1 MADVASVSVVD
12 EHDDNDCG
20 NLEPF
25 FFDEA
30 ATQAA
35 AAAKWRKWED
45 EEKAQEEELLTRGGK
60 PTTPSSIGSVSTI
73 LSWEALFTPD
83 STWGTSPHSTSTRSV
98 SSLSLS
104 PLNPLP
110 WLAS

>member
-45 EEKAQEEELLTRGGK
+45 EEKAQEELLTRGREAHDAVIDWICEYDPKLGGFVY
-60 PTTPSSIGSVSTI
+60 TRFYMGDFSTFDI
-73 LSWEALFTPD
+73 DEECKL
-83 STWGTSPHSTSTRSV
+83 
-98 SSLSLS
+98 SLSLS
-104 PLNPLP
+104 PQSPSM
-110 WLAS
+110 AS